1 MTLASLCH
9 LSQNADK
16 GRGHIS
22 LFLCGFSALLPHR
35 AVPLLCSRRHGMV
48 SPGRGDLRTLTP
60 TARCPPLPFSPA
72 SPPRVVSLGNETNPA
87 QPSVSAKTA
96 LCPAP
101 SLPVP
106 RVPSSLR
113 GAGEPQVLAQP
124 RGPRLPQGHPAPWGH
139 VGGAALP
146 GGGRVPPGKAGD
158 TGRAGLG
165 DVPECYQPIVS
176 PAAGAQPSGRTG
188 QGHKGLSPPCPGH
201 RWPSGRD
208 PGVGSMGRLLS
219 PGTCLLLLLLAPLAA
234 AASDAEK
241 TPGYWNEGAKRRLE
255 AALALQP
262 AARRAKNIILFMG
275 DGMGLPTVSAARI
288 YKGQLA
294 GGSGEESVLAMETF
308 PHVALA
314 KTYTIDRQV
323 PDSAGT
329 GTAYLCGVKTNAKT
343 LGLSGAAAYGKCR
356 TAFGNE
362 VDSVLHRARLAGKS
376 VGIVTT
382 TRVQHASPGAAYAHS
397 VSRSWYA
404 DADMPKE
411 ALRDGCKDI
420 AYQLVHNTDINV
432 ILGGGRAYMTPRRT
446 PDPEYP
452 EDPAQNGTRRD
463 GRDLVA
469 EWLSNKQGARYVWDK
484 KGLDAVNEDSV
495 SHLMGLFEPKDM
507 KFELNRNAS
516 TDPSIVEMTDK
527 AIRILRRNPNGFFLF
542 VEGGRIDH
550 GHHSGRAKQALMEA
564 VMLDRAVARA
574 GELTAPS
581 DTLTVVTADHS
592 HVFSFGGNTLRGSS
606 IFGLAPKKAKDK
618 RAYTSILYGN
628 GPGYTVRD
636 GGRPAASLPAVEDK
650 DYRQQAAVPL
660 DLETHSGEDV
670 VVLAQGP
677 MAHLFHGVQEQH
689 YIAHAMAYAACLEPY
704 AGEPRCRAPRRA
716 SCGTQGSPQ
725 PLLAL
730 LALCVAARMVGG

>member
-1 MTLASLCH
+1 MPTWVW
-9 LSQNADK
+9 
-16 GRGHIS
+16 GGYP
-22 LFLCGFSALLPHR
+22 CGPSGCPVPHTAPALL
-35 AVPLLCSRRHGMV
+35 
-48 SPGRGDLRTLTP
+48 LTP
-60 TARCPPLPFSPA
+60 
-72 SPPRVVSLGNETNPA
+72 
-87 QPSVSAKTA
+87 
-96 LCPAP
+96 
-101 SLPVP
+101 
-106 RVPSSLR
+106 
-113 GAGEPQVLAQP
+113 
-124 RGPRLPQGHPAPWGH
+124 
-139 VGGAALP
+139 
-146 GGGRVPPGKAGD
+146 
-158 TGRAGLG
+158 
-165 DVPECYQPIVS
+165 
-176 PAAGAQPSGRTG
+176 
-188 QGHKGLSPPCPGH
+188 
-201 RWPSGRD
+201 
-208 PGVGSMGRLLS
+208 
-219 PGTCLLLLLLAPLAA
+219 
-234 AASDAEK
+234 DAEK
-241 TPGYWNEGAKRRLE
+241 TSGYWNKGARRRLE
-255 AALALQP
+255 LALALQP
-262 AARRAKNIILFMG
+262 AAQRAKNIILFMG

-343 LGLSGAAAYGKCR
+343 LGLSGAAVYGKCR
-356 TAFGNE
+356 TTFGNE
-362 VDSVLHRARLAGKS
+362 VDSILHRARLAGKS

-397 VSRSWYA
+397 ASRSWYA

-432 ILGGGRAYMTPRRT
+432 SDPGRREDVHDPQADPRPRIPGGPSSERHQEGRPQLDCRM
-446 PDPEYP
+446 
-452 EDPAQNGTRRD
+452 
-463 GRDLVA
+463 A
-469 EWLSNKQGARYVWDK
+469 ECQGARYVWDK
-484 KGLDAVNEDSV
+484 KGLDAVKDDSV

-507 KFELNRNAS
+507 KYELNRNAS
-516 TDPSIVEMTDK
+516 TDPSIVEMTEK

-542 VEGGRIDH
+542 VEDEIDH

-574 GELTAPS
+574 GELTSPS

-592 HVFSFGGNTLRGSS
+592 HVFTFGGNTLRGTS

-628 GPGYTVRD
+628 GPGYSIRS
-636 GGRPAASLPAVEDK
+636 GGRPAASLP
-650 DYRQQAAVPL
+650 DYQQQAAVPL
-660 DLETHSGEDV
+660 ETETHSGEDV

-689 YIAHAMAYAACLEPY
+689 YIAHAMAYATCLEPY
-704 AGEPRCRAPRRA
+704 ATEPGCRSARRA
-716 SCGTQGSPQ
+716 SHGTQYSPQ

-730 LALCVAARMVGG
+730 LALCVAAHMVGG

>member
-1 MTLASLCH
+1 MA
-9 LSQNADK
+9 
-16 GRGHIS
+16 
-22 LFLCGFSALLPHR
+22 
-35 AVPLLCSRRHGMV
+35 
-48 SPGRGDLRTLTP
+48 PGR
-60 TARCPPLPFSPA
+60 
-72 SPPRVVSLGNETNPA
+72 
-87 QPSVSAKTA
+87 
-96 LCPAP
+96 
-101 SLPVP
+101 
-106 RVPSSLR
+106 
-113 GAGEPQVLAQP
+113 
-124 RGPRLPQGHPAPWGH
+124 
-139 VGGAALP
+139 
-146 GGGRVPPGKAGD
+146 AGD
-158 TGRAGLG
+158 TGRAGPQ

-188 QGHKGLSPPCPGH
+188 QGIKGCVSPSPAH
-201 RWPSGRD
+201 RRPSGRNVGWAAWD
-208 PGVGSMGRLLS
+208 GCSLPGSASSLFSSPRSLPLRPQVRAQCGTRWGGSSEAALG
-219 PGTCLLLLLLAPLAA
+219 PCTFPALLAHP
-234 AASDAEK
+234 DAEK
-241 TPGYWNEGAKRRLE
+241 TPHYWNEGARRRLE

-262 AARRAKNIILFMG
+262 AAQRAKNIILFVG

-329 GTAYLCGVKTNAKT
+329 GTAYLCGVKANSKT
-343 LGLSGAAAYGKCR
+343 VGLSGAAVYGKCR

-382 TRVQHASPGAAYAHS
+382 TRVQHASPAAAYAHS
-397 VSRSWYA
+397 ASRSWYA
-404 DADMPKE
+404 DANMPRE
-411 ALRDGCKDI
+411 TLRDGCKDI
-420 AYQLVHNTDINV
+420 AHQLVHNTDINV
-432 ILGGGRAYMTPRRT
+432 ILGGGRAYMSPRWT

-469 EWLSNKQGARYVWDK
+469 EWLSTREGARYVWDK
-484 KGLDAVNEDSV
+484 KGLDAVDDTSV

-507 KFELNRNAS
+507 RYELNRNAT
-516 TDPSIVEMTDK
+516 TDPSIVEMTEK

-574 GELTAPS
+574 GELTEPS

-592 HVFSFGGNTLRGSS
+592 HVFTFGGNTLRGAS

-628 GPGYTVRD
+628 GPGYSIRD
-636 GGRPAASLPAVEDK
+636 GGRPAASLPA
-650 DYRQQAAVPL
+650 RTRTTGSRRPSPL
-660 DLETHSGEDV
+660 TWRPTVGRTWWCW
-670 VVLAQGP
+670 P
-677 MAHLFHGVQEQH
+677 
-689 YIAHAMAYAACLEPY
+689 
-704 AGEPRCRAPRRA
+704 RAPWPTSSMGCRSSTMLPMPLLMPRA
-716 SCGTQGSPQ
+716 SSLMMPDPAVVDTVG
-725 PLLAL
+725 PLAAPSTPHGPHSLSWPSAWLPSWWWAERPYQAL
-730 LALCVAARMVGG
+730 L

>member
-1 MTLASLCH
+1 MGCSGSL
-9 LSQNADK
+9 
-16 GRGHIS
+16 R
-22 LFLCGFSALLPHR
+22 F
-35 AVPLLCSRRHGMV
+35 V
-48 SPGRGDLRTLTP
+48 TP
-60 TARCPPLPFSPA
+60 TGTGSHEQRLVEGLTS
-72 SPPRVVSLGNETNPA
+72 
-87 QPSVSAKTA
+87 
-96 LCPAP
+96 
-101 SLPVP
+101 
-106 RVPSSLR
+106 
-113 GAGEPQVLAQP
+113 GEEEWI
-124 RGPRLPQGHPAPWGH
+124 H
-139 VGGAALP
+139 
-146 GGGRVPPGKAGD
+146 
-158 TGRAGLG
+158 
-165 DVPECYQPIVS
+165 Y
-176 PAAGAQPSGRTG
+176 
-188 QGHKGLSPPCPGH
+188 
-201 RWPSGRD
+201 
-208 PGVGSMGRLLS
+208 
-219 PGTCLLLLLLAPLAA
+219 
-234 AASDAEK
+234 AEK
-241 TPGYWNEGAKRRLE
+241 TLDYWNEGARRRLE
-255 AALALQP
+255 SALALQP
-262 AARRAKNIILFMG
+262 AARQAKNIILFVG
-275 DGMGLPTVSAARI
+275 DGMGLPTMSAARI

-329 GTAYLCGVKTNAKT
+329 GTAYLCGVKANAKT
-343 LGLSGAAAYGKCR
+343 LGLSGAAVYGKCR

-362 VDSVLHRARLAGKS
+362 VDSILHRARLAGKS

-397 VSRSWYA
+397 ASRSWYA
-404 DADMPKE
+404 DANMPKE

-432 ILGGGRAYMTPRRT
+432 ILGGGRMYMTPRRT

-452 EDPAQNGTRRD
+452 EDPAQNGTRKD
-463 GRDLVA
+463 GLDLIA
-469 EWLSNKQGARYVWDK
+469 EWLSAKQGARYVWDK
-484 KGLDAVNEDSV
+484 KGLDAVKDDSV

-507 KFELNRNAS
+507 KYELNRNAS
-516 TDPSIVEMTDK
+516 TDPSIVEMTEK

-564 VMLDRAVARA
+564 VMLDRAVARV
-574 GELTAPS
+574 GELTSPS

-592 HVFSFGGNTLRGSS
+592 HVFTFGGNTLRGTS

-628 GPGYTVRD
+628 GPGYSIRD

-660 DLETHSGEDV
+660 ETETHSGEDV

-704 AGEPRCRAPRRA
+704 AAEPRCGAARRA
-716 SCGTQGSPQ
+716 SRGTQRSPQ

-730 LALCVAARMVGG
+730 LTLCMATCLVGG

>member
-1 MTLASLCH
+1 LGPCTPLAL
-9 LSQNADK
+9 
-16 GRGHIS
+16 
-22 LFLCGFSALLPHR
+22 
-35 AVPLLCSRRHGMV
+35 
-48 SPGRGDLRTLTP
+48 
-60 TARCPPLPFSPA
+60 
-72 SPPRVVSLGNETNPA
+72 
-87 QPSVSAKTA
+87 
-96 LCPAP
+96 
-101 SLPVP
+101 
-106 RVPSSLR
+106 
-113 GAGEPQVLAQP
+113 
-124 RGPRLPQGHPAPWGH
+124 
-139 VGGAALP
+139 
-146 GGGRVPPGKAGD
+146 
-158 TGRAGLG
+158 
-165 DVPECYQPIVS
+165 
-176 PAAGAQPSGRTG
+176 
-188 QGHKGLSPPCPGH
+188 LSPP
-201 RWPSGRD
+201 
-208 PGVGSMGRLLS
+208 
-219 PGTCLLLLLLAPLAA
+219 
-234 AASDAEK
+234 DAEK
-241 TPGYWNEGAKRRLE
+241 TPSYWNEGARRRLE

-262 AARRAKNIILFMG
+262 AVQRAKNIILFVG

-294 GGSGEESVLAMETF
+294 GGSGEESLLAMETF

-329 GTAYLCGVKTNAKT
+329 GTAYLCGVKANAKT
-343 LGLSGAAAYGKCR
+343 LGLSGAAVYGKCR
-356 TAFGNE
+356 TTFGNE
-362 VDSVLHRARLAGKS
+362 VDSILHRARQAGKS

-404 DADMPKE
+404 DANMPKE
-411 ALRDGCKDI
+411 ALREGCKDI
-420 AYQLVHNTDINV
+420 AHQLVHNTDINV
-432 ILGGGRAYMTPRRT
+432 ILGGGRAYMAPRWS

-463 GRDLVA
+463 GRNLVA
-469 EWLSNKQGARYVWDK
+469 EWLSTKQGARYVWDK
-484 KGLDAVNEDSV
+484 KGLDTVDDS
-495 SHLMGLFEPKDM
+495 SISYLMGLFEPKDM
-507 KFELNRNAS
+507 KYELNRNAT
-516 TDPSIVEMTDK
+516 TDPSIVEMTEK
-527 AIRILRRNPNGFFLF
+527 AIRILRRNPNGFLLF
-542 VEGGRIDH
+542 VEDESRAPGGGGRIDH

-628 GPGYTVRD
+628 GPGYSIRD
-636 GGRPAASLPAVEDK
+636 GGRPAASLPTAEDK

-689 YIAHAMAYAACLEPY
+689 YIAHALAYAACLEPY
-704 AGEPRCRAPRRA
+704 TARPHCRAPRRA
-716 SCGTQGSPQ
+716 SRGTQHSPQ

-730 LALCVAARMVGG
+730 LALCMAVRMMGG

>member
-1 MTLASLCH
+1 DPQGAPCPCMSL
-9 LSQNADK
+9 
-16 GRGHIS
+16 
-22 LFLCGFSALLPHR
+22 ALL
-35 AVPLLCSRRHGMV
+35 L
-48 SPGRGDLRTLTP
+48 
-60 TARCPPLPFSPA
+60 PP
-72 SPPRVVSLGNETNPA
+72 
-87 QPSVSAKTA
+87 
-96 LCPAP
+96 
-101 SLPVP
+101 
-106 RVPSSLR
+106 
-113 GAGEPQVLAQP
+113 
-124 RGPRLPQGHPAPWGH
+124 
-139 VGGAALP
+139 
-146 GGGRVPPGKAGD
+146 
-158 TGRAGLG
+158 
-165 DVPECYQPIVS
+165 
-176 PAAGAQPSGRTG
+176 
-188 QGHKGLSPPCPGH
+188 
-201 RWPSGRD
+201 
-208 PGVGSMGRLLS
+208 
-219 PGTCLLLLLLAPLAA
+219 
-234 AASDAEK
+234 DAEK
-241 TPGYWNEGAKRRLE
+241 TPDYWNEGARRRLE
-255 AALALQP
+255 SALTLQP
-262 AARRAKNIILFMG
+262 ATRRAKNIVLFLG

-329 GTAYLCGVKTNAKT
+329 GTAYLCGVKANAKT
-343 LGLSGAAAYGKCR
+343 LGLSGAAIYGKCR

-362 VDSVLHRARLAGKS
+362 VDSILHRARLAGKS

-397 VSRSWYA
+397 ASRSWYA
-404 DADMPKE
+404 DANMPKE

-432 ILGGGRAYMTPRRT
+432 ILGGGRMYMTPKWT

-452 EDPAQNGTRRD
+452 EDPAQNGTRKD
-463 GRDLVA
+463 GLDLIA
-469 EWLSNKQGARYVWDK
+469 EWLSAKQLCSRWQGARYVWDK
-484 KGLDAVNEDSV
+484 KGLDAVKDDSV

-507 KFELNRNAS
+507 KYELNRNAS
-516 TDPSIVEMTDK
+516 TDPSIVEMTEK

-542 VEGGRIDH
+542 VEDEIDH

-574 GELTAPS
+574 GELTSPS

-592 HVFSFGGNTLRGSS
+592 HVFTFGGNTLRGTS

-628 GPGYTVRD
+628 GPGYSIRD
-636 GGRPAASLPAVEDK
+636 GGRPAASLPAAEDK

-660 DLETHSGEDV
+660 ETETHSGEDV

-704 AGEPRCRAPRRA
+704 ATEPWCGAARRA
-716 SCGTQGSPQ
+716 SRGTRRSPQ

-730 LALCVAARMVGG
+730 LTLWVAARLVGD

>member
-1 MTLASLCH
+1 GGGLW
-9 LSQNADK
+9 
-16 GRGHIS
+16 G
-22 LFLCGFSALLPHR
+22 PW
-35 AVPLLCSRRHGMV
+35 
-48 SPGRGDLRTLTP
+48 
-60 TARCPPLPFSPA
+60 
-72 SPPRVVSLGNETNPA
+72 
-87 QPSVSAKTA
+87 
-96 LCPAP
+96 
-101 SLPVP
+101 
-106 RVPSSLR
+106 
-113 GAGEPQVLAQP
+113 
-124 RGPRLPQGHPAPWGH
+124 GPRMPPA
-139 VGGAALP
+139 L
-146 GGGRVPPGKAGD
+146 
-158 TGRAGLG
+158 
-165 DVPECYQPIVS
+165 
-176 PAAGAQPSGRTG
+176 
-188 QGHKGLSPPCPGH
+188 LSPP
-201 RWPSGRD
+201 
-208 PGVGSMGRLLS
+208 
-219 PGTCLLLLLLAPLAA
+219 
-234 AASDAEK
+234 DAEK
-241 TPGYWNEGAKRRLE
+241 TPGYWNEGARRRLE

-262 AARRAKNIILFMG
+262 VVQRAKNIILFMG

-343 LGLSGAAAYGKCR
+343 LGLSGAAIYGKCH
-356 TAFGNE
+356 TTFGNE
-362 VDSVLHRARLAGKS
+362 VDSILHRARLAGKS

-404 DADMPKE
+404 DANMPKE

-432 ILGGGRAYMTPRRT
+432 ILGGGRAYMTPRWT

-469 EWLSNKQGARYVWDK
+469 EWLSTKQGARYVWDK
-484 KGLDAVNEDSV
+484 KGLDAVDDDSV

-507 KFELNRNAS
+507 KYELNRNAS
-516 TDPSIVEMTDK
+516 TDPSVVEMMEK
-527 AIRILRRNPNGFFLF
+527 AIRILRRNPSGFFLF
-542 VEGGRIDH
+542 VEDEIDH

-574 GELTAPS
+574 GELTARS

-628 GPGYTVRD
+628 GPGYSIRD
-636 GGRPAASLPAVEDK
+636 GGRPAASLPTAEDK
-650 DYRQQAAVPL
+650 DYRQQSAVPL

-689 YIAHAMAYAACLEPY
+689 YIAHALAYAACLEPY
-704 AGEPRCRAPRRA
+704 TSEPWCGAPRRA
-716 SCGTQGSPQ
+716 SRGTQRSPQ

-730 LALCVAARMVGG
+730 LAFCTAARVAG